1 MRNILDRI
9 YWLSGLVA
17 GCLIIAI
24 CLLVSV
30 QILLNGATRMFG
42 PILPSTIPSYADFS
56 GFMLAGAS
64 FLALAHTLREGGH
77 IRVNLVTQQ
86 LPTKIQVVL
95 EFIVLL
101 LSISVIGYA
110 LWFMIEMILESYH
123 YSDTSPGIIPIPLAI
138 PQSIV
143 GLGLTILWIS
153 LIDTLVDLIRTKQP
167 VLSTPDEV

>member
-1 MRNILDRI
+1 MRNTLDRL
-9 YWLSGLVA
+9 YWLSGVVA

-24 CLLVSV
+24 CLLVSA
-30 QILLNGATRMFG
+30 QIILNGATRMLG

-86 LPTKIQVVL
+86 LPVKLQVMF

-110 LWFMIEMILESYH
+110 LWFMIEMIMESYH
-123 YSDTSPGIIPIPLAI
+123 YNDTSPGIIPIPLAI

-153 LIDTLVDLIRTKQP
+153 LVDTLFDLIRTKQP

>member
-1 MRNILDRI
+1 M
-9 YWLSGLVA
+9 VA
-17 GCLIIAI
+17 GGLIIAI

-30 QILLNGATRMFG
+30 QIILNGAMRIFG

-86 LPTKIQVVL
+86 LPAKLQVVL
-95 EFIVLL
+95 EFIVLV

-110 LWFMIEMILESYH
+110 FWFVVKMIMESYD
-123 YSDTSPGIIPIPLAI
+123 YNDTSSGIIPIPLAY
-138 PQSIV
+138 PKSIV
-143 GLGLTILWIS
+143 GLGLAILLIS
-153 LIDTLVDLIRTKQP
+153 LVDTLFDLIRTKQP
-167 VLSTPDEV
+167 VLSTPDEI